1 MQPDTQ
7 RIAAAID
14 ALEPYMVRTL
24 SDFVAA
30 QSPSGAEQPAA
41 RYIEQA
47 WRELGLAPERILLDD
62 AALKALPLYACP
74 CGPDDGRY
82 NLLARHVPAAPGG
95 RSVLFNGHIDV
106 VPTGP
111 AAMWS
116 RPPYEPAVV
125 DGWLYGRGSGDMKA
139 GIVCAMAAYKAVLDM
154 GLRPA
159 GTVGFNA
166 VLNEEDTGA
175 GTLATL
181 NALSRAGARPAGGFR
196 RGDHPRTLRRGHAA
210 RAGGRVLDVR
220 RPDRQARARGLHG
233 LGRESDRGRHRRHG
247 GPEGTGDAVERARA
261 PPPAFADQPHPI
273 NFNLGRIEGGEWNS
287 SVPCTCTLGI
297 RFSFYPDMTPE
308 AARDIVA
315 ARVRATVARLNPA
328 LTVQLR
334 WQGQFA
340 PGCEFDLDAPAM
352 RALAAAHEKATGQAP
367 AKLACTATT
376 DARHF
381 RLMTD
386 LPVTCYGPEARNIHG
401 IDESVSI
408 ASMKRVATA
417 MAQFIVDWCGVAPAP
432 R

>member
-1 MQPDTQ
+1 M
-7 RIAAAID
+7 
-14 ALEPYMVRTL
+14 
-24 SDFVAA
+24 
-30 QSPSGAEQPAA
+30 
-41 RYIEQA
+41 
-47 WRELGLAPERILLDD
+47 
-62 AALKALPLYACP
+62 
-74 CGPDDGRY
+74 
-82 NLLARHVPAAPGG
+82 
-95 RSVLFNGHIDV
+95 
-106 VPTGP
+106 
-111 AAMWS
+111 
-116 RPPYEPAVV
+116 V

-181 NALSRAGARPAGGFR
+181 NALSRA
-196 RGDHPRTLRRGHAA
+196 T
-210 RAGGRVLDVR
+210 
-220 RPDRQARARGLHG
+220 ARARL
-233 LGRESDRGRHRRHG
+233 EDF
-247 GPEGTGDAVERARA
+247 DAVIIPEPFGEAMLRAQVGVCWMFVDLTGKPAHVAYMGSGVNPIEAGIAVMADLKELETQWNA
-261 PPPAFADQPHPI
+261 PEHRHPAFADQPHPI